1 MTPSHWCVFRVITS
15 MDRESELQLV
25 GRLRTGDPAAF
36 DAVHEAFN
44 GRLYNFLARL
54 SNHRDVAEDL
64 LEETWLRLVRH
75 AGRLRPDTRL
85 GPWLFTVARHL
96 YASYCRSR
104 VLEDSHAAGLMG
116 LWPQGQP
123 GPSPFEAVEARETE
137 RRLARALASL
147 PLTYREALLLVVI
160 EGLRHSEAAEI
171 CGVTTEAMRQRVS
184 RGRALLVRRL
194 TDDEVSFLAV
204 MKEVTT

>member
-1 MTPSHWCVFRVITS
+1 

-25 GRLRTGDPAAF
+25 ERLRTGDPAAF
-36 DAVHEAFN
+36 DVVYEAFN
-44 GRLYNFLARL
+44 SRLYNFLARL

-104 VLEDSHAAGLMG
+104 LLEDSHAAGLIG
-116 LWPQGQP
+116 LWPHGHP
-123 GPSPFEAVEARETE
+123 GPSPFEAMEARETE

-147 PLTYREALLLVVI
+147 PLAYREALLLVAI

-184 RGRALLVRRL
+184 RGRALLVRHL
-194 TDDEVSFLAV
+194 TDAGVRMLVA